1 MKRLASS
8 SLVNDLAGTAWKGSR
23 DTTARDLR
31 VSPSLEF
38 PPSSTSS
45 SLFTSTP
52 FDKDGKLER
61 HASVKDA
68 PEDEDP
74 SSDKHPLYT
83 FHDVKAPGLSTPFVE
98 VGTSVP
104 KFWPDEPIPSLENLI
119 PMKQTRNTNW
129 VNFLDESSAK
139 ASKLPSPGMPQSSKT
154 VAEIW
159 DAGHW
164 ADENDGWSTA
174 FSPTLEADQVF
185 PSFPGAYDSTSWSTG
200 AYSDYYRIPSEE
212 CWIEGNPSSC
222 GADMKYGN
230 NDNTTFSNGASS
242 HQLNPYSE
250 PWDGGSSR
258 AKQNVWSSPSNY

>member
-1 MKRLASS
+1 MWDA
-8 SLVNDLAGTAWKGSR
+8 
-23 DTTARDLR
+23 TARDLR

-38 PPSSTSS
+38 PSSSTSS

-61 HASVKDA
+61 HTSAKDA
-68 PEDEDP
+68 RADEDP

-98 VGTSVP
+98 VGTSVH
-104 KFWPDEPIPSLENLI
+104 KFWPDEPISSLENLI

-129 VNFLDESSAK
+129 VNFLDESSAN

-174 FSPTLEADQVF
+174 FSPTLEADQAF
-185 PSFPGAYDSTSWSTG
+185 PPFPRAYESTWSTAG
-200 AYSDYYRIPSEE
+200 TYQHDYYGIPSEE
-212 CWIEGNPSSC
+212 PWIEGNPSSSE
-222 GADMKYGN
+222 ADMTY
-230 NDNTTFSNGASS
+230 DNKDNVFSSGAS
-242 HQLNPYSE
+242 HQLNPLSE
-250 PWDGGSSR
+250 PWDGSGR